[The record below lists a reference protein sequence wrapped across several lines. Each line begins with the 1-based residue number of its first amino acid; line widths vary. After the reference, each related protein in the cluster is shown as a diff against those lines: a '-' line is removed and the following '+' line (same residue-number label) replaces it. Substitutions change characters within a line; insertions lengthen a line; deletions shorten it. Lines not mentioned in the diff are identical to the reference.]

1 MTNLPGWTEIDD
13 RAVAYARALAAD
25 AVQNAGHGHPG
36 TAMALAPVA
45 YNLFQRHL
53 IHDPSDPKWIG
64 RDRFILSCG
73 HSSLTLYTQLFY
85 SGYGLELDDLKAFRQ
100 ADSLTPAHPEFGHTL
115 GVEMTTGPLGAGLA
129 TAVGFAMAA
138 RYERGLFDPDAA
150 PGSSIFDHA
159 IWVICSDGDLQEGV
173 TSEASSLAGTQ
184 ALGNLNVI
192 YDDNRISIEG
202 DTHLAFTEDVSARY
216 RAYGWHVVEVQ
227 TKADGDVDLEAL
239 DAAMLAAKAES
250 TKPSLIR
257 LHTVIAWPA
266 PTLRNSPK
274 SHGAALG
281 EEEVAQ
287 TKKAL
292 GLNPEEKFAI
302 SQDVL
307 SHTRKVKERGGE
319 LHKVW
324 NSKFEIWKGANPDKA
339 ALLDRLIKGDLP
351 SQLSSALPVY
361 AAGKDVP
368 TRKAS
373 GEVIQAIANVM
384 PELWGGSADLAD
396 SNNTVI
402 EGSGSF
408 LPVGSTMKGANPYGR
423 MVHFGIREH
432 AMGMI
437 VNGVALH
444 GLTRS
449 FGGTFAVFS
458 DFMRPAARLAALM
471 NIPSTFV
478 WTHDSI
484 GLGEDGPTHQP
495 VEHLAA
501 LRTIPNFAVVRPA
514 DANEVAHAWLQI
526 LQRAKPAGL
535 MLSRQNLPVVDRT
548 THASAENVSKGAYVL
563 KEASQG
569 VDVVLIATGSE
580 VSIALEAQVT
590 LESKGISTRVVS
602 APCLEWFNEEPSS
615 YRDQVLPKSAKLRVS
630 IEAGVASGWR
640 EYIGDTGV
648 AISLEHFGES
658 ASASHLFKK
667 YGFSAENIVAQ
678 VEKALA

>member
-53 IHDPSDPKWIG
+53 IHDPSDSKWIG

-307 SHTRKVKERGGE
+307 SHARKVKERGGE

-351 SQLSSALPVY
+351 SQISSALPVY

-658 ASASHLFKK
+658 ASAAHLFKK
-667 YGFSAENIVAQ
+667 YGFSAENVVVQ

>member
-1 MTNLPGWTEIDD
+1 M
-13 RAVAYARALAAD
+13 
-25 AVQNAGHGHPG
+25 
-36 TAMALAPVA
+36 
-45 YNLFQRHL
+45 
-53 IHDPSDPKWIG
+53 
-64 RDRFILSCG
+64 
-73 HSSLTLYTQLFY
+73 
-85 SGYGLELDDLKAFRQ
+85 
-100 ADSLTPAHPEFGHTL
+100 
-115 GVEMTTGPLGAGLA
+115 
-129 TAVGFAMAA
+129 
-138 RYERGLFDPDAA
+138 
-150 PGSSIFDHA
+150 
-159 IWVICSDGDLQEGV
+159 
-173 TSEASSLAGTQ
+173 
-184 ALGNLNVI
+184 
-192 YDDNRISIEG
+192 
-202 DTHLAFTEDVSARY
+202 
-216 RAYGWHVVEVQ
+216 
-227 TKADGDVDLEAL
+227 
-239 DAAMLAAKAES
+239 
-250 TKPSLIR
+250 
-257 LHTVIAWPA
+257 
-266 PTLRNSPK
+266 
-274 SHGAALG
+274 
-281 EEEVAQ
+281 
-287 TKKAL
+287 

-307 SHTRKVKERGGE
+307 SHARKVKERGGE

-351 SQLSSALPVY
+351 SQISSALPVY